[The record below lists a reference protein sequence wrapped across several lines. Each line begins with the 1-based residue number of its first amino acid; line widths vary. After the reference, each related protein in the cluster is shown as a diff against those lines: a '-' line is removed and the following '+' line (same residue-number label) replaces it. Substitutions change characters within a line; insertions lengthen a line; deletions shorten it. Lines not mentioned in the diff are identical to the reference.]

1 MSYWEPEYYEC
12 EPEGYECKPNYH
24 EVEEIIEE
32 AGDKF
37 EEFLKTKY
45 KEMVQDL
52 EDREQAVRN
61 VEEKTSK
68 LSIELVQKEH
78 QLNERERELKED
90 EEKLYNKF
98 KLNWFKSLG
107 IDWEVGDV
115 GFTYSLKEIKEIC
128 PTCQGKGQVSA
139 LINGTYYQMRC
150 PVCGGYS
157 KTITKDYDY
166 IIKKIR
172 IVEINYRVRKRKA
185 DKDLK
190 VSVDKSSYLDESVTH
205 LCAEDER
212 GNYSSNYLPE
222 KVFHTEEEC
231 IKVAKDEVEKRRR
244 ELKKEQ

>member
-1 MSYWEPEYYEC
+1 MYYDDYD
-12 EPEGYECKPNYH
+12 YEQEPNYP
-24 EVEEIIEE
+24 EVEEIIED
-32 AGDKF
+32 ASSKF
-37 EEFLKTKY
+37 EIFLKTQY
-45 KEMVQDL
+45 KERVQDL

-78 QLNERERELKED
+78 QLNEREREIKE
-90 EEKLYNKF
+90 EEDKLYNKF
-98 KLNWFKSLG
+98 KIDWFRDLG

-115 GFTYSLKEIKEIC
+115 GYIYSIKEIKETC

-139 LINGTYYQMRC
+139 LINDTHYQMKC

-166 IIKKIR
+166 EIKKLR
-172 IVEINYRVRKRKA
+172 ITEINYRVRKIKSNQSVIVVA
-185 DKDLK
+185 DK
-190 VSVDKSSYLDESVTH
+190 SYHMDEHSTY

-212 GNYSSNYLPE
+212 GNYSSKYLPE

-231 IKVAKDEVEKRRR
+231 IKAAEDEVEKRRR

>member
-12 EPEGYECKPNYH
+12 EPNYP

-45 KEMVQDL
+45 KERVQDL
-52 EDREQAVRN
+52 EDREQAIRN
-61 VEEKTSK
+61 AEKRTSK

-78 QLNERERELKED
+78 QLSEREREIREEED
-90 EEKLYNKF
+90 KLYNKF
-98 KLNWFKSLG
+98 KLDWFKSLG
-107 IDWEVGDV
+107 VDWEVGDV
-115 GFTYSLKEIKEIC
+115 GFTYSLKEIKETC

-150 PVCGGYS
+150 PVCGGY
-157 KTITKDYDY
+157 TAQITKDYDY
-166 IIKKIR
+166 VIKKIR
-172 IVEINYRVRKRKA
+172 IVEIDYRVRKRKV

-190 VSVDKSSYLDESVTH
+190 VSVDKSSYLDESSTH

-212 GNYSSNYLPE
+212 GNYSSQYLPE

-231 IKVAKDEVEKRRR
+231 IKAAEDEVEKRRR